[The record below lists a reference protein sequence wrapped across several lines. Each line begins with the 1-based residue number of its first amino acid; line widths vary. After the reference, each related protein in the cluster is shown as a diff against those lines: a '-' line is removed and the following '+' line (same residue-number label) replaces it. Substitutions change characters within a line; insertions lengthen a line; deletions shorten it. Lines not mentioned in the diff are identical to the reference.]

1 MLLDPFKPVVRMY
14 MAMIQSWYPILD
26 DCMPVPCLTEE
37 YFLQSLQR
45 WGIVGWEARSL
56 TFFDPQRTHTMPSGQ
71 RFSMNHYSVGVVR
84 EHLEQLLGS
93 YPSRSSCSVPSVAAP
108 CDVSAA
114 VADCLVENEFRFE
127 RFERLAGRSGR
138 GWKVDFHVRAE
149 SRRSLVQV
157 LSTGIVRQRTACQRT
172 C

>member
-1 MLLDPFKPVVRMY
+1 

-26 DCMPVPCLTEE
+26 DCMAVPCLTEE

-84 EHLEQLLGS
+84 EYLEQLLQGNTL
-93 YPSRSSCSVPSVAAP
+93 PEVVA
-108 CDVSAA
+108 
-114 VADCLVENEFRFE
+114 
-127 RFERLAGRSGR
+127 
-138 GWKVDFHVRAE
+138 
-149 SRRSLVQV
+149 RSLLWGCI
-157 LSTGIVRQRTACQRT
+157 LSMWYREVVPK
-172 C
+172 